1 MKIFTSV
8 LQANLILLLKDAL
21 RPLCKHSTEV
31 AVVLLV
37 VVFSGGLKS
46 PYGWLGYL

>member
-31 AVVLLV
+31 AVLLL